1 MNMKKW
7 IRKTIGATALCLGLL
22 FAGICT
28 ASAQTYQRWDTLDQ
42 DELAAK
48 RNGQL
53 LFGTTR
59 ANSRAWQKINGV
71 CYNGSGVEIPGAIT
85 RGIDV
90 SEWQGTINW
99 QSVKNSNVDFAFVRI
114 AYGSNY
120 LDKTYDY
127 NMQQAEQAGVPVGT

>member
-48 RNGQL
+48 RNASFSSGQQER
-53 LFGTTR
+53 T
-59 ANSRAWQKINGV
+59 
-71 CYNGSGVEIPGAIT
+71 PGPGRRST
-85 RGIDV
+85 
-90 SEWQGTINW
+90 
-99 QSVKNSNVDFAFVRI
+99 AFVTME
-114 AYGSNY
+114 A
-120 LDKTYDY
+120 
-127 NMQQAEQAGVPVGT
+127 A